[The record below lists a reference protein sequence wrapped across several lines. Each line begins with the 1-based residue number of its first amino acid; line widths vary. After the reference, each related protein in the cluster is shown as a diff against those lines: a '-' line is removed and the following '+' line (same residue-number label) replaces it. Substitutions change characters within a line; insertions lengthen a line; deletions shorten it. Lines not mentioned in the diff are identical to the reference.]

1 MTDAAVVVYSYPML
15 DKTRHMV
22 VVVVIVKQS
31 LLNSRVYRRD
41 NCNSCMGLD
50 MRCKV
55 VVVHSLL
62 WVRILVVVVVVPPAV
77 AAAVAADGGGADGG
91 GADGGGGG
99 VVVDDIASCNRL
111 VHSKWR
117 LWRFPQLSVR

>member
-1 MTDAAVVVYSYPML
+1 MTDAAAVVVYSYLML

-41 NCNSCMGLD
+41 NCNSCMGSD

-55 VVVHSLL
+55 VVVHSLW
-62 WVRILVVVVVVPPAV
+62 WVRMLVVVVVVPPAV
-77 AAAVAADGGGADGG
+77 AADGSGADG
-91 GADGGGGG
+91 ADGG
-99 VVVDDIASCNRL
+99 VVVDDKASCNRL

-117 LWRFPQLSVR
+117 LWPFPRLLPVR

>member
-1 MTDAAVVVYSYPML
+1 ML

-55 VVVHSLL
+55 VMVHSLL

-77 AAAVAADGGGADGG
+77 AADGGGADGGGG

>member
-1 MTDAAVVVYSYPML
+1 MTDAAAVVVYSYLML

-41 NCNSCMGLD
+41 NCNSCMGSD

-62 WVRILVVVVVVPPAV
+62 WVRMLVVVVVVPPAV
-77 AAAVAADGGGADGG
+77 AADGSGAD
-91 GADGGGGG
+91 GGGG
-99 VVVDDIASCNRL
+99 VVVDDKASCNHL
-111 VHSKWR
+111 VVHSKWR
-117 LWRFPQLSVR
+117 LWPFPRLPVR

>member
-1 MTDAAVVVYSYPML
+1 LTDAAAVVVYSYLML

-41 NCNSCMGLD
+41 NCNSCMGSD

-55 VVVHSLL
+55 VVVHSM
-62 WVRILVVVVVVPPAV
+62 LVVVVVVPPAV
-77 AAAVAADGGGADGG
+77 AADGSGAD
-91 GADGGGGG
+91 GG
-99 VVVDDIASCNRL
+99 VVVDDKASCNRL

-117 LWRFPQLSVR
+117 LWLFPRLPVR

>member
-1 MTDAAVVVYSYPML
+1 ML

-31 LLNSRVYRRD
+31 LLNSSVYRRD

-91 GADGGGGG
+91 GGG

>member
-1 MTDAAVVVYSYPML
+1 MYYRPLLIDAAVVVYSYLML
-15 DKTRHMV
+15 DKTRHM

-50 MRCKV
+50 MRCMV

-62 WVRILVVVVVVPPAV
+62 WVHMLVVVVVVPP
-77 AAAVAADGGGADGG
+77 AVAADGGGADGG

-117 LWRFPQLSVR
+117 SVR